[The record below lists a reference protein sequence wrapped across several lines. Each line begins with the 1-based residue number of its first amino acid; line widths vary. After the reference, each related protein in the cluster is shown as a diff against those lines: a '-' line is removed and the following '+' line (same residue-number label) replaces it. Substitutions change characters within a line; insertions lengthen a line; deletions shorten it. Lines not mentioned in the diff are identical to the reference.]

1 MLSIADHVRA
11 DFAQLDAYE
20 LVGKPTS
27 ALLGVSKPAEAALKH
42 VGISTVFD
50 LGASWL
56 FANARAASEADRE
69 GTASSRFGRAPTDW
83 LQTDVQYG
91 SLAEIS
97 ALPVQSLRGV
107 SGDDAAALTQ
117 ALDVRTIRDLAHWP
131 PYTVA
136 RRLVGNVAGGT
147 GDPDLVQS
155 EALRPRFGEYPTERV
170 YY

>member
-97 ALPVQSLRGV
+97 ALPVQALRGAR
-107 SGDDAAALTQ
+107 SATSPAAPA
-117 ALDVRTIRDLAHWP
+117 IRIS
-131 PYTVA
+131 YRA
-136 RRLVGNVAGGT
+136 RRCARG
-147 GDPDLVQS
+147 S
-155 EALRPRFGEYPTERV
+155 ESTRPSGSTTARW
-170 YY
+170 